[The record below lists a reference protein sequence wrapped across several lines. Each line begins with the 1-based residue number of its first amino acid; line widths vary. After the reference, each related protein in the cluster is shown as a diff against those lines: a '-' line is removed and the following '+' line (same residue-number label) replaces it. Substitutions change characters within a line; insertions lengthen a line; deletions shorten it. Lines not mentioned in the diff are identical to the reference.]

1 MLKLTKK
8 MKADIRKLKQDDL
21 VVCSD
26 CGSDY
31 VTEKMWVDSNSFISI
46 DGESYYKYAGE
57 IDDNQFWCED
67 CYDMAHLVHI
77 SEYKGDKNA
86 E

>member
-26 CGSDY
+26 CGSEN

-67 CYDMAHLVHI
+67 CYDMTHLVHI